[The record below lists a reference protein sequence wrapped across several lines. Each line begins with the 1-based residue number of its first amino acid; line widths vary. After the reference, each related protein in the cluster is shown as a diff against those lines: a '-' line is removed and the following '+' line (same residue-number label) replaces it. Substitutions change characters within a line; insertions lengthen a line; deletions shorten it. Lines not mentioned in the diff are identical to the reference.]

1 MSSLDGPAIEQLIK
15 DTIERQIQDAIAR
28 QFALIAPSIA
38 DSERQ
43 FALIAPVHERN
54 IQAVETFG
62 QTVANLVEQ
71 EGQLQAEVTRLDK
84 AIDTTHAANQAVREQ
99 DKQELLEKQAN
110 VERAQNEL
118 QKTMAQHDEWIHK
131 RYTDSI
137 ETGATKLINAF
148 DESRVKPLDDEVRA
162 LRAAVDGRPQQAD
175 ITKLIGE
182 QMLAK
187 TKEHVHLQ
195 QQSSKLLLEMEKL
208 RGNEEKLQKKSE
220 ETAKQVMQLELELDK
235 LRGNEVAQQSQE
247 KHEALLQEIEKLCG
261 NEELRIEA
269 VEKIQEALGKP
280 YEQEKLRDN
289 ETHELRKSLKE
300 LKENYERLRAD
311 VCSTNADEG
320 GGSCADVCSTNAD
333 EGGGSCADVCTEN
346 YERLRADV
354 CSTNAG
360 AGGGS
365 CADVCSTEN
374 YGQLRADVCSTN
386 DDEVGGSCADGCG
399 IDSASSL
406 ADVCNT
412 NENAAGDCQGQRG
425 RGDIGRP
432 SSATTRTRCDN
443 SDKEAFETP
452 ADSGESSAHSDAE
465 AAVCRSMKR
474 AIETAMKRAIETAFE
489 KCAIET
495 AFEKRLQAAYQL
507 PC

>member
-1 MSSLDGPAIEQLIK
+1 MSSFDGQAIEQLTIAIK
-15 DTIERQIQDAIAR
+15 EAIQRDLQETIQVVIERQ
-28 QFALIAPSIA
+28 FASQL
-38 DSERQ
+38 
-43 FALIAPVHERN
+43 ALIAPVHERN

-320 GGSCADVCSTNAD
+320 GGSCADVC
-333 EGGGSCADVCTEN
+333 TEN

-386 DDEVGGSCADGCG
+386 DDEVGGSCADHRMG
-399 IDSASSL
+399 
-406 ADVCNT
+406 
-412 NENAAGDCQGQRG
+412 AAL
-425 RGDIGRP
+425 I
-432 SSATTRTRCDN
+432 
-443 SDKEAFETP
+443 
-452 ADSGESSAHSDAE
+452 
-465 AAVCRSMKR
+465 
-474 AIETAMKRAIETAFE
+474 
-489 KCAIET
+489 
-495 AFEKRLQAAYQL
+495 LQAR
-507 PC
+507 

>member
-1 MSSLDGPAIEQLIK
+1 MSSFDGQAIEQLTIAIK
-15 DTIERQIQDAIAR
+15 EAIQRDLQETIQVVIERQ
-28 QFALIAPSIA
+28 FASQL
-38 DSERQ
+38 
-43 FALIAPVHERN
+43 ALIAPVHERN

-320 GGSCADVCSTNAD
+320 GGSCADVC
-333 EGGGSCADVCTEN
+333 TEN

>member
-1 MSSLDGPAIEQLIK
+1 MSSFDGQAIEQL
-15 DTIERQIQDAIAR
+15 TIAVRELKETSDR
-28 QFALIAPSIA
+28 QFALI
-38 DSERQ
+38 EHQ
-43 FALIAPVHERN
+43 FALFAPAHQQLYELSERN

-84 AIDTTHAANQAVREQ
+84 AINTTHAANQAVREQ

-137 ETGATKLINAF
+137 ETGATKLINTF
-148 DESRVKPLDDEVRA
+148 DESRVKPLDNEVRA

-320 GGSCADVCSTNAD
+320 GGSCADVC
-333 EGGGSCADVCTEN
+333 TEN

-432 SSATTRTRCDN
+432 SSATTRTRFED